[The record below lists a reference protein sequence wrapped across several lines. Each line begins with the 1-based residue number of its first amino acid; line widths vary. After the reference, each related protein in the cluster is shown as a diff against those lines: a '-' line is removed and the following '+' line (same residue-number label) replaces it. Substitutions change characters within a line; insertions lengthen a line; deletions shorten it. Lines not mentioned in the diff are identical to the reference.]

1 MINISNLMSILVMI
15 ISWLTLVQL
24 LMPTAFALAQA
35 SAAMAGWKPIQ
46 SLPAEQNAL
55 QLFSIQK

>member
-1 MINISNLMSILVMI
+1 
-15 ISWLTLVQL
+15 
-24 LMPTAFALAQA
+24 MPTAFALAQA